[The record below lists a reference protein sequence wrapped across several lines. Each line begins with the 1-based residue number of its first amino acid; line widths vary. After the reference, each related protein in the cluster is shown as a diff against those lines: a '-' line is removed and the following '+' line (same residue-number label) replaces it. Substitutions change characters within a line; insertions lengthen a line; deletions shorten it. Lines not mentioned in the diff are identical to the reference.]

1 MLLLAL
7 GITHLYVFNNM
18 RHQYILKA
26 NQLGKQLA
34 EKDLTVLADTKLG
47 MGKECDLVATRLMVF
62 WIALRGA
69 LPAGQGR

>member
-7 GITHLYVFNNM
+7 GITHLYVFNK

-34 EKDLTVLADTKLG
+34 EKDLKVLADKLG
-47 MGKECDLVATRLMVF
+47 MGKECDLVAKRLMVF
-62 WIALRGA
+62 WVALQGA